1 MMVLAVVLDLILWAG
16 LLLSSLNISSSYD
29 IKFGQFSEQRWTLVA
44 LSGCISASSDN
55 CCTIDLLSGLLL
67 EDGH

>member
-29 IKFGQFSEQRWTLVA
+29 IKFGPFSE
-44 LSGCISASSDN
+44 
-55 CCTIDLLSGLLL
+55 
-67 EDGH
+67 